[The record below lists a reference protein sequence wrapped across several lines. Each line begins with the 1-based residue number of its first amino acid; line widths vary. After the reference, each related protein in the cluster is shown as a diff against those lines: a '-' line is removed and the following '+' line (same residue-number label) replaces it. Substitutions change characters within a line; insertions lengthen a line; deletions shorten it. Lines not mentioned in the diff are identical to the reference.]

1 MRVVWLNICNASVIQ
16 GISHTGHQSYR
27 ASVIQG
33 ISHAGHQIFRASV
46 MQGISHAG
54 RQSCRA
60 SVVQDRATYLCSL
73 QPTHQHI
80 VHKQQVLAANATC
93 DLSAADNSSSP
104 ATQACESRRHGTGL
118 QPVAPAWVIP
128 SYHSTPRAMH
138 TPAHMV
144 ASPSHLHVSPPTR
157 PHSAQVSPHVPHCCP
172 IMDYYLRLACSSSLC
187 CLIGC
192 FCAALLL
199 TSAHHQQ
206 HP

>member
-1 MRVVWLNICNASVIQ
+1 M
-16 GISHTGHQSYR
+16 
-27 ASVIQG
+27 
-33 ISHAGHQIFRASV
+33 
-46 MQGISHAG
+46 
-54 RQSCRA
+54 
-60 SVVQDRATYLCSL
+60 QDRATYLCSL

-104 ATQACESRRHGTGL
+104 ATQACESRRYGTGL

-144 ASPSHLHVSPPTR
+144 TSPSHLHTSPPTR
-157 PHSAQVSPHVPHCCP
+157 TDSAQVSQHVPHCCLT
-172 IMDYYLRLACSSSLC
+172 MDYCLRLACSSSLC
-187 CLIGC
+187 CLIVC

-199 TSAHHQQ
+199 KSEHHQYSTLSCNNPKYSLDVPSGQ
-206 HP
+206 NVDDIMDIPSIIFFGQAL